1 MVSNIIFL
9 KSYNKKFNLKYETL
23 LFIVPGTPSNVSFPD
38 VTSTTARII
47 WDVPVNPNG
56 EILAYRINY
65 QLHSSDGYN
74 FSKEFRASDR
84 TFRYCYC

>member
-1 MVSNIIFL
+1 MHFHLTI
-9 KSYNKKFNLKYETL
+9 
-23 LFIVPGTPSNVSFPD
+23 LFFTVPGTPSNVSFPD
-38 VTSTTARII
+38 VTSTTARVI
-47 WDVPVNPNG
+47 WDVPVDPNG

-84 TFRYCYC
+84 TFR